1 MRFEAYDATGAA
13 IDLPTP
19 LSKTT
24 PYTLG
29 IATDATHDFSP
40 IDASGTAVVP
50 TAQSKGR
57 LVMSKADT
65 LTLPDLRGRTPI
77 GAGQGEGLTLRA
89 LGIQGGD
96 EEMQEHTHRVL
107 SETTGGYGSVNDL
120 AGAQALLGQDISGH
134 GNRSRN
140 YLLNTYGGNAAYPS
154 IPYVQATGTG
164 QSGNM
169 QPYLPLHYIIKT

>member
-29 IATDATHDFSP
+29 IATDATHDFTLT
-40 IDASGTAVVP
+40 DASGTAVVP

-77 GAGQGEGLTLRA
+77 GPGQGKGLSARA
-89 LGIQGGD
+89 LGGQGGD
-96 EEMQEHTHRVL
+96 EEVQAHTHRVL
-107 SETTGGYGSVNDL
+107 SETTGTYGSVNDL
-120 AGAQALLGQDISGH
+120 VD
-134 GNRSRN
+134 
-140 YLLNTYGGNAAYPS
+140 
-154 IPYVQATGTG
+154 

-169 QPYLPLHYIIKT
+169 LLKMCEKSSRLLVSRGWSLMCHGRTCRSLTTDA

>member
-96 EEMQEHTHRVL
+96 EEMQEHRHSYPIGGRPVNGGIL
-107 SETTGGYGSVNDL
+107 SYVGWEEVAYGPLYTD
-120 AGAQALLGQDISGH
+120 
-134 GNRSRN
+134 N
-140 YLLNTYGGNAAYPS
+140 YGL
-154 IPYVQATGTG
+154 G